1 MGYKIVVADDEPI
14 IRMDI
19 CEMLKFAGYDVV
31 GQASN
36 GLEVIEKC
44 KLYKPDLAILDIQ
57 MPNLDGLKATKI
69 IIEEN
74 LSSAVIILSAYS
86 GEEFIERAKEA
97 GAIGYVVK
105 PITEMGLLAEVGVTI
120 TRGIEIKKMKDEIQ
134 KVKEEMEKRKML
146 ERAKGVLMSKYD
158 YSEND
163 AYSKIRKLSMDKR
176 CPIQEIAE
184 KILDG
189 NIMVHK

>member
-19 CEMLKFAGYDVV
+19 CEMLKLAGYDVV

-44 KLYKPDLAILDIQ
+44 QLYKPDLVILDIQ

-69 IIEEN
+69 IIDKN

-120 TRGIEIKKMKDEIQ
+120 TRGIEIKKMKAEIQ

-163 AYSKIRKLSMDKR
+163 AYSKIRKLSMDRR

-184 KILDG
+184 KILAG
-189 NIMVHK
+189 NIMVRK